1 MSLLLGVGTEVTKS
15 WHSKT
20 PHEAMSELNVTTAG
34 LTTQQAQERLTQ
46 YGPNELKKEK
56 GKSPLK
62 LLLGQFTD
70 ILMIILLIA
79 TGLSIA
85 VGEATDAIIILAIVI
100 ASATLGFTQEYR
112 SEKAVEALKK
122 MTSPTAS
129 VLRDGKEVRIPA
141 AQLVPG
147 DIILLYTGD
156 KIPADGR
163 LIRSFHHEN

>member
-1 MSLLLGVGTEVTKS
+1 MAQISKN
-15 WHSKT
+15 WHSLSAK
-20 PHEAMSELNVTTAG
+20 EALDKLDSNPNG
-34 LTTQQAQERLTQ
+34 LTFQEAQKRITLF
-46 YGPNELKKEK
+46 GPNELKKQK

-79 TGLSIA
+79 IGLSFA
-85 VGEATDAIIILAIVI
+85 VGEVTDAAIILAIVI

-147 DIILLYTGD
+147 DIILL
-156 KIPADGR
+156 IHR
-163 LIRSFHHEN
+163 R

>member
-1 MSLLLGVGTEVTKS
+1 MEKK

-20 PHEAMSELNVTTAG
+20 AQEAISELNVTSKG
-34 LTTQQAQERLTQ
+34 LTSQQAQERLEQ

-79 TGLSIA
+79 IGLSFA
-85 VGEATDAIIILAIVI
+85 VGEVTDAAIILAIVI

-122 MTSPTAS
+122 MTSPNAN

-141 AQLVPG
+141 TQLVPG

-156 KIPADGR
+156 KIPADAQTSR
-163 LIRSFHHEN
+163 IFHLENK